1 MNSQSLP
8 EQSGCC
14 GGGKYSENY
23 GEGNVDARLNPTTV
37 GSAAL
42 PVSTNDGC
50 CATGIGRDEVS
61 GSNGSREIGGFGQ
74 MLTLVSTSDHGG
86 VTTGCGCGP
95 NGNSL
100 STDEKGQSPLR
111 VNSTDRA
118 PLNLVGR
125 DDIANV
131 DGTVPNNQ
139 SGSPECCV
147 DGRCEECG
155 NAQSAQP
162 VNQGSCCDG
171 GCRCGSADNNENNG
185 EYSTGAGHERRHTL
199 HAVME
204 VTR

>member
-1 MNSQSLP
+1 MNSELLP
-8 EQSGCC
+8 EQGGCC
-14 GGGKYSENY
+14 GGGKNSQNY
-23 GEGNVDARLNPTTV
+23 GEGNVDARLNSTTV
-37 GSAAL
+37 GSSAF

-50 CATGIGRDEVS
+50 CSTGIGRDKVS
-61 GSNGSREIGGFGQ
+61 GSNGSREIGGLGQ
-74 MLTLVSTSDHGG
+74 MLTLVSASDERS

-100 STDEKGQSPLR
+100 SADEQSESPLR
-111 VNSTDRA
+111 VDSTNRA

-125 DDIANV
+125 DDVAHV
-131 DGTVPNNQ
+131 DGTVTNNQ
-139 SGSPECCV
+139 PGSPECCV

-162 VNQGSCCDG
+162 IYEGSCCEG
-171 GCRCGSADNNENNG
+171 GCRCGGADNNKNDGEN
-185 EYSTGAGHERRHTL
+185 SAGAGHERRHTL